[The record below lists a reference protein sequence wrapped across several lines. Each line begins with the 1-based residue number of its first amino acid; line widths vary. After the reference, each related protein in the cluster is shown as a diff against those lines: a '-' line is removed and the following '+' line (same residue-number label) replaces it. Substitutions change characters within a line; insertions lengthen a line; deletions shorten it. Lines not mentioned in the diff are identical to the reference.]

1 MLSIMVAVAD
11 NGVIGKDNQL
21 VWKIKKDRKYFRQMT
36 LGKKIIMGRKT
47 FEGFPKPRP
56 DRKHIVLT
64 RSKAFSAPEG
74 VEVIHEVEEAR
85 AYGRTD
91 EEVFVIGGGETFS
104 KLIDDCQR
112 LYITWV
118 HQDFEGDTYFPVEKI
133 EGFRLVESRDEVDE
147 ESGIPITFTRYE
159 KKA

>member
-21 VWKIKKDRKYFRQMT
+21 VWKIKKDLKYFRQMT

-47 FEGFPKPRP
+47 FEGFPKPLPNRE
-56 DRKHIVLT
+56 HIVLT
-64 RSKAFSAPEG
+64 RSRDYIAPEG
-74 VEVIHEVEEAR
+74 VEVIHGVEEAR
-85 AYGRTD
+85 AYGRGD
-91 EEVFVIGGGETFS
+91 EEVFVIGGGEIFS

-118 HQDFEGDTYFPVEKI
+118 HKDFEGDTYFPVEKI
-133 EGFRLVESRDEVDE
+133 EGFRLVESRDDLDE